1 MKKILL
7 INDSKFESLILKD
20 MLIDIGYIAGI
31 ADEYDA
37 IDKVQAMHPDYIIVN
52 RVMKGIYGDELAS
65 KIKSRFPDIR
75 CILSSCDSIS
85 IDDFEN
91 TDIDAIIKT
100 PIDQYRLKIVLNSME
115 YPKDDKRK

>member
-1 MKKILL
+1 
-7 INDSKFESLILKD
+7 
-20 MLIDIGYIAGI
+20 
-31 ADEYDA
+31 
-37 IDKVQAMHPDYIIVN
+37 MHPDYIIVN